1 MNIKGRIIE
10 IFETQQVSEKFK
22 KREFV
27 IEYGENTQYPE
38 YIKFETVQDKV
49 NLIDAFRMG
58 EEIDVFFNLR
68 GRAWTNQQGVKN
80 YFNSLQAWKI
90 NRAEGAANNYQQAA
104 PAQRTTEANDSFS
117 QTANVSDG
125 DGSDDL
131 PF

>member
-27 IEYGENTQYPE
+27 IECGENTQYPE

-49 NLIDAFRMG
+49 NLVDSYKMG
-58 EEIDVFFNLR
+58 EEVDVFFNLR

-90 NRAEGAANNYQQAA
+90 NRVEGVSNNYQQAA
-104 PAQRTTEANDSFS
+104 PANRSTSTSDTFS
-117 QTANVSDG
+117 QTANVSEAG
-125 DGSDDL
+125 GSDDL